1 MRLHHFLTV
10 LALGVAL
17 GIPASATPPRYTS
30 VHDNPVGISKTHLF
44 LFRTL
49 GDNEGSYFINTSRRY
64 LVAQNIK
71 TGKVDNIWFLDETRE
86 TSGEPGEET
95 FLYRRV
101 TPKIDPL
108 DIMERFGAKPV
119 LIDDPSDYTTG
130 KLAASNTVEL
140 VEGGIQ
146 DNSNEPAQILVPA
159 EIVRARITASMNP
172 FMAYLPDDT
181 SPVDPMVFDED
192 AYTKDLFD
200 CFVAGLFG
208 NVPDADIYRIQCEN
222 GDFSVLGYTLYLTVP
237 RNR

>member
-1 MRLHHFLTV
+1 MKLYRFLSM
-10 LALGVAL
+10 LALGIGF
-17 GIPASATPPRYTS
+17 GIPATATPPRYTS
-30 VHDNPVGISKTHLF
+30 VHDNPVGVSKTHLF
-44 LFRTL
+44 LLRTL
-49 GDNEGSYFINTSRRY
+49 GDNEGSYFIDTNRRY

-71 TGKVDNIWFLDETRE
+71 TGKLDNIWFLDETRE

-95 FLYRRV
+95 FLYRRA

-108 DIMERFGAKPV
+108 DILESFAAKPV
-119 LIDDPSDYTTG
+119 LIDDPSDYATG
-130 KLAASNTVEL
+130 KLAASDPVEL
-140 VEGGIQ
+140 VEGGIR
-146 DNSNEPAQILVPA
+146 DNSTEPPEILVAA
-159 EIVRARITASMNP
+159 ETVRARVAASMNP

-192 AYTKDLFD
+192 AYTKDPFD

-237 RNR
+237 RSQ